1 MLTTMSRQSPGS
13 PDKAA
18 RRRQGL
24 ALGIALA
31 ALSVTWVFAGPAHAS
46 TLTTDPLHGF
56 CTAGCADNGTNTP
69 ITSNPPTGFG
79 FTISPKAATG
89 DFMIDV
95 LVPTTQVMNP
105 SSLSF
110 GITGIQGGIS
120 NNSNISGTASLFSS
134 TAWSSGSLADYLGI
148 SASPSTSNRIG
159 AYKDGGSSFYVYTAD
174 LGQNHLQTNP
184 NYPSGPI
191 FDMTAVPQ
199 DSYIVGFLNK
209 GTPAKPDWVAT
220 ANSGALFEKSVPPAV
235 PEPAS
240 IALLASGLLGLGFL
254 SRRRAA

>member
-1 MLTTMSRQSPGS
+1 MSRQSPGS

-24 ALGIALA
+24 ALGVALA
-31 ALSVTWVFAGPAHAS
+31 ALSVAWVFAGPAHAS

-56 CTAGCADNGTNTP
+56 CTAGCKDNGKNTP

-95 LVPTTQVMNP
+95 LVPTTQVMSP

-110 GITGIQGGIS
+110 GIQSTQGGI
-120 NNSNISGTASLFSS
+120 NNPSTITGTASLFSS
-134 TAWSSGSLADYLGI
+134 NAWSSGSLAQYIGI
-148 SASPSTSNRIG
+148 SAHPNNPIG
-159 AYKDGGSSFYVYTAD
+159 GYKAGGSSFYIYQAD
-174 LGQNHLQTNP
+174 LGKIYLQGNSGTDYLN
-184 NYPSGPI
+184 GPI
-191 FDMTAVPQ
+191 FDMTAVPL
-199 DSYIVGFLNK
+199 DSYIVGFLKK
-209 GTPAKPDWVAT
+209 GSDWVAT
-220 ANSGALFEKSVPPAV
+220 ANSAALFETSAPPAV

-240 IALLASGLLGLGFL
+240 ITLLASGLLGLGFV